1 LRRSFRKPRF
11 AGACSFAGVLCADS
25 LGTWTVAVQTMR
37 SYMPRIQTLFAS
49 AAVVVLLLG
58 LLTSRINQTFGLTIS
73 LRHSVY
79 ACPNSVLCYG
89 VALFFCFFALLY
101 SVWTVPWSAQAA
113 RWHFA
118 LSVLLVGVFCAASF
132 AAVRFKVFGG
142 SSRLAIPILV
152 AFSLSPVLFLL
163 VQGFFLLD
171 GFRRAWPVF
180 RG

>member
-1 LRRSFRKPRF
+1 
-11 AGACSFAGVLCADS
+11 
-25 LGTWTVAVQTMR
+25 
-37 SYMPRIQTLFAS
+37 MPRIQTLFAS
-49 AAVVVLLLG
+49 AAVVALLLG
-58 LLTSRINQTFGLTIS
+58 LITSRFNQRFGLMIS

-79 ACPNSVLCYG
+79 FSPNSMLCYG

-101 SVWTVPWSAQAA
+101 SVWTVPWNAQAA

-132 AAVRFKVFGG
+132 AAVRFKVFEG
-142 SSRLAIPILV
+142 SSRLPIPILV
-152 AFSLSPVLFLL
+152 AFSISPVLFLL
-163 VQGFFLLD
+163 LQGVFILD